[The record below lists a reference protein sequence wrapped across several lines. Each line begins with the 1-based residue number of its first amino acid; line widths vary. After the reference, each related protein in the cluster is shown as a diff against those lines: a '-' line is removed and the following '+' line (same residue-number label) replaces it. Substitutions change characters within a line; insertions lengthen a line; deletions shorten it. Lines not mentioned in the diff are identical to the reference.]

1 MFPYSTG
8 TVQYWKISAIHGHR
22 RRSASRMFQ
31 GSGASMDWSWCFGHA
46 ASSGR
51 WQRAHKPAVVWS
63 IAARQILRGGAEFI
77 LLSSAAFKL
86 QIWLD
91 AIGCTP
97 VAKWT
102 LLGTGGMN
110 AVPLR
115 AQLVAASKA
124 VSGPEHCIGAMD
136 WRMEHHAFPMFLF
149 DSRTPQGIT
158 HIHRTALMRCVWCA
172 AQSEHMV
179 SLRACRDIVA
189 CIIHSALSMR
199 SRL

>member
-51 WQRAHKPAVVWS
+51 WQRAHNPAVVWS

-77 LLSSAAFKL
+77 LPSSAAFKL

-110 AVPLR
+110 ACASAR
-115 AQLVAASKA
+115 AARCSVQSCQWAGTLHWRHGLAHGAS
-124 VSGPEHCIGAMD
+124 C
-136 WRMEHHAFPMFLF
+136 FP
-149 DSRTPQGIT
+149 
-158 HIHRTALMRCVWCA
+158 H
-172 AQSEHMV
+172 V
-179 SLRACRDIVA
+179 SLRFAHAPRD
-189 CIIHSALSMR
+189 HSYPQDRTDAVR
-199 SRL
+199 SVRCSIGAHGLT